1 MVFKKDLDDGINSLR
16 THNLSTDIFVYPYVQ
31 SFYSSDALLR
41 KHGFKL
47 IIGSNMFRYAIEDL
61 AAKQVNAKCNC

>member
-31 SFYSSDALLR
+31 SFYSSDVLLQ
-41 KHGFKL
+41 KNGFQT
-47 IIGSNMFRYAIEDL
+47 IIGSNIFRYAIENL
-61 AAKQVNAKCNC
+61 ASNKLDAKCDC